1 MALTIQKMTIESDSF
16 LNENLQ
22 GVHLDRCLQP
32 ADIGQNV
39 LDLCFDQ
46 VFEISP
52 AENNTPVNV
61 LQGNRSQNIPS
72 PFSNRQTYHVRRAK

>member
-1 MALTIQKMTIESDSF
+1 MTIESDSF

-22 GVHLDRCLQP
+22 GVHLDTCLQP
-32 ADIGQNV
+32 GDIGQNV

-52 AENNTPVNV
+52 AENKTPVNV
-61 LQGNRSQNIPS
+61 LQGN
-72 PFSNRQTYHVRRAK
+72 T